1 MARRTDNIHKRKD
14 GRWEGRY
21 KVGNTVDGKTKYR
34 SIYGK
39 TYMEVKSKMYDI
51 SIMTSSAHT
60 NRRELKMCELLS
72 LWFNANSIKHKGSTE
87 NKYLWTIEKHII
99 PELGN
104 LKLSQIT
111 SAVINDYLKRK
122 LTSGRLDNKGGLS
135 ASTVKG
141 ILIIINAALKY
152 GVAEELCLP
161 LKTPVYKPPQPKKQ
175 IKILDKAEQQMM
187 ENKITEN
194 VSVTELGILISLHTG
209 LRIGEICALQ
219 WRDIDFEN
227 RMIYVQHTLSR
238 IRSKNGERKTA
249 YILDE
254 PKTKNSKRSVPINSF
269 LLPIL
274 EIAKTHSLSPF
285 LVSNNETFINPRT
298 YEYRYHKVIK
308 GCGIGK
314 INYHALRHTFA
325 TRCIESGCDYKT
337 LSEILGHSSVK
348 ITMDIYVHSSIELKR
363 NEIEKLVG

>member
-21 KVGNTVDGKTKYR
+21 KIGNTSTGKTKYR
-34 SIYGK
+34 SVYGK
-39 TYMEVKSKMYDI
+39 TYTEVKNKMYDI
-51 SIMTSSAHT
+51 SVIATSAPT
-60 NRRELKMCELLS
+60 NRRDLKLCELLN
-72 LWFNANSIKHKGSTE
+72 LWFNANSVKHKGSTE
-87 NKYLWTIEKHII
+87 NKYLWTMEKHII

-111 SAVINDYLKRK
+111 SAVINDFLKRK

-141 ILIIINAALKY
+141 ILIIIDAALKY
-152 GVAEELCLP
+152 GVAEELCSP
-161 LKTPVYKPPQPKKQ
+161 LKTPIYKPSQPKKQ
-175 IKILDKAEQQMM
+175 ITILDKTEQLQI
-187 ENKITEN
+187 ENSLTDDATI
-194 VSVTELGILISLHTG
+194 TELGILISLHTG
-209 LRIGEICALQ
+209 LRIGEVCALQ
-219 WRDIDFEN
+219 WKDIDFKN
-227 RMIYVQHTLSR
+227 RLIYVHHTLSR
-238 IRSKNGERKTA
+238 VRCKSGERKTV

-274 EIAKTHSLSPF
+274 EIAKEHSTSPF
-285 LVSNNETFINPRT
+285 VVSENETFINPRT
-298 YEYRYHKVIK
+298 YEYRYHKAIK
-308 GCGIGK
+308 NCGIK
-314 INYHALRHTFA
+314 RINYHALRHTFA

-337 LSEILGHSSVK
+337 LSEMLGHSSVK

-363 NEIEKLVG
+363 SEIEKLVS

>member
-21 KVGNTVDGKTKYR
+21 KIGTTNTGKTKYR
-34 SIYGK
+34 SVYGK
-39 TYMEVKSKMYDI
+39 TYTEVKNKMYDV
-51 SIMTSSAHT
+51 SVDTSSMPT
-60 NRRELKMCELLS
+60 NRRDLKLCELLN
-72 LWFNANSIKHKGSTE
+72 LWFNANSVKLKGSTE

-122 LTSGRLDNKGGLS
+122 LTCGRLDNKGGLS

-141 ILIIINAALKY
+141 ILIIIEAALKY
-152 GVAEELCLP
+152 GIAEELCSP
-161 LKTPVYKPPQPKKQ
+161 LKTPVYKPTQPKKQ
-175 IKILDKAEQQMM
+175 IRILDKKEQLTI
-187 ENKITEN
+187 ENRITEN
-194 VSVTELGILISLHTG
+194 ISNTELGILISLHTG
-209 LRIGEICALQ
+209 LRLGEVCALQ
-219 WRDIDFEN
+219 WKDIDFKN
-227 RMIYVQHTLSR
+227 RLIYVHHTLSR
-238 IRSKNGERKTA
+238 VRCKSGERKTV
-249 YILDE
+249 YILDK
-254 PKTKNSKRSVPINSF
+254 PKTEHSKRSVPINSF

-274 EIAKTHSLSPF
+274 EIVKTHSSSPF
-285 LVSNNETFINPRT
+285 VVSENESFVNPRT
-298 YEYRYHKVIK
+298 YEYRYHKAIK
-308 GCGIGK
+308 TYGISK

-337 LSEILGHSSVK
+337 LSEMLGHSSVK

-363 NEIEKLVG
+363 NEIEKLVS

>member
-21 KVGNTVDGKTKYR
+21 KIGNTSTGKTKYR
-34 SIYGK
+34 SVYGK
-39 TYMEVKSKMYDI
+39 TYTEVKNKMYDVSVI
-51 SIMTSSAHT
+51 TTSTPT
-60 NRRELKMCELLS
+60 NRRDLKLCELLN
-72 LWFNANSIKHKGSTE
+72 LWFNANSVKHKGSTE
-87 NKYLWTIEKHII
+87 NKYLWTMEKHII

-111 SAVINDYLKRK
+111 SAVINDFLKRK

-141 ILIIINAALKY
+141 ILIIIDAALKY

-161 LKTPVYKPPQPKKQ
+161 LKTPIYKPSQPKKQ
-175 IKILDKAEQQMM
+175 ITILDKTEQLQI
-187 ENKITEN
+187 EKSFTDDITI
-194 VSVTELGILISLHTG
+194 TELGILISLHTG
-209 LRIGEICALQ
+209 LRIGEVCALQ
-219 WRDIDFEN
+219 WKDIDFNN
-227 RMIYVQHTLSR
+227 RLIYVHHTLSR
-238 IRSKNGERKTA
+238 VRCKSGERKTV

-274 EIAKTHSLSPF
+274 EVAKTHSTSPF
-285 LVSNNETFINPRT
+285 VVSENESFINPRT
-298 YEYRYHKVIK
+298 YEYRYHKAIK
-308 GCGIGK
+308 NCGIK
-314 INYHALRHTFA
+314 RINYHALRHTFA

-337 LSEILGHSSVK
+337 LSEMLGHSSVK

-363 NEIEKLVG
+363 NEIEKLVS